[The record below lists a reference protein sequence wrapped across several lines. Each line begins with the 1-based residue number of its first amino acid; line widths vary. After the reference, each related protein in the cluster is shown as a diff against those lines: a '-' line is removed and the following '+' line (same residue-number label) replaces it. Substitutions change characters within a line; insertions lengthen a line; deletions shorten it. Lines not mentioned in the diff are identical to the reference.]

1 MHGGNHSGS
10 GSGKKHELFSRVTQ
24 PIHNSS
30 HTSEPHTTH
39 TTPNMDMDKEI
50 ESIDNQSE
58 EAAVAA
64 AAAAA
69 SIMMGLIEQEAED
82 EDCAG
87 SNGEEEEEEQEP
99 KAKQRRRSYPRPKYM
114 ESAWGQWLRK
124 LEELHSSEGGLDE
137 DCREARQFVVAFRV
151 PYPMFLGIVE
161 AVAPAF
167 PAAAHDVA
175 GRECIPVELK
185 VRLVFMALSVRCIMA
200 CACRPVR

>member
-1 MHGGNHSGS
+1 M
-10 GSGKKHELFSRVTQ
+10 
-24 PIHNSS
+24 
-30 HTSEPHTTH
+30 
-39 TTPNMDMDKEI
+39 
-50 ESIDNQSE
+50 
-58 EAAVAA
+58 AA

-87 SNGEEEEEEQEP
+87 AR

-124 LEELHSSEGGLDE
+124 LEELHSSEGGLHE

-151 PYPMFLGIVE
+151 PYQMFLGIVE

-175 GRECIPVELK
+175 GRECLPVELN
-185 VRLVFMALSVRCIMA
+185 VRLVFVALSVRCIMV